1 MQKNTV
7 KNLNKLAKNL
17 ETLNLKSA
25 TEDAPLVSWGS
36 WMIPLSNY
44 SINET
49 IFKKISPRI
58 AGNKIWSIQTSQY
71 VFPINIPKRIKEN
84 NISNKSSIL

>member
-1 MQKNTV
+1 MQYKDSNCWKAKEFSKSAAAPYKEETKAYINMQKNTV

-17 ETLNLKSA
+17 ETLDLKSA

-44 SINET
+44 SIHET
-49 IFKKISPRI
+49 IFK
-58 AGNKIWSIQTSQY
+58 
-71 VFPINIPKRIKEN
+71 
-84 NISNKSSIL
+84 